1 MKAAVF
7 YGKGDIRYEE
17 REVKEPG
24 FKEVMIH
31 VKAAGICGTDMHI
44 YEGAKG
50 ATECQPPVV
59 LGHELQERSARWAK
73 GLPE

>member
-31 VKAAGICGTDMHI
+31 VKAAGICGTDMHTMRVPKVPQNASRRWFW
-44 YEGAKG
+44 G
-50 ATECQPPVV
+50 TN
-59 LGHELQERSARWAK
+59 LQERSARWAK

>member
-44 YEGAKG
+44 YEGAKVPQNANRG
-50 ATECQPPVV
+50 
-59 LGHELQERSARWAK
+59 
-73 GLPE
+73 

>member
-44 YEGAKG
+44 YEGATG
-50 ATECQPPVV
+50 SHRQ
-59 LGHELQERSARWAK
+59 
-73 GLPE
+73 

>member
-31 VKAAGICGTDMHI
+31 VKAAGPICISMRVPKVPQNASRRWFWGTN
-44 YEGAKG
+44 
-50 ATECQPPVV
+50 
-59 LGHELQERSARWAK
+59 LQERSARWAK